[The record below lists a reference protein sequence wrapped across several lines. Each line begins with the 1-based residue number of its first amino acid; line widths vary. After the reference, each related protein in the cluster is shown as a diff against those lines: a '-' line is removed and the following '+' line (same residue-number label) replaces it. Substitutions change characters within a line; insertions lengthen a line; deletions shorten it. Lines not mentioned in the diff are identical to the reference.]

1 MLLKFCGAAKEVTGS
16 NYLLEAGGH
25 RLLID
30 CGMHQGER
38 EEANDDPFPYAAG
51 SIDAVLLTHAHI
63 NHSGRIPKLVKEG
76 FRGKIYATLPTIELT
91 EILWDDSVRL
101 MREDAEWQSAK
112 NARRGLPP
120 AEPIYGQEEADAAK
134 KLFAPVNY
142 DSRLEILPGVSVR
155 FRDAGHILGSAIL
168 EILIEEEGRI
178 VRLVFSGDL
187 GPMQT
192 VMGRAPAEITDAD
205 YVVIESTYGNREH
218 KDNRETREE
227 FQTLMKD
234 IFAKK
239 KGKVFIPTFVVDRAQ
254 RIMYELEL
262 LRGQGVGGGM
272 PVFFDSPMGVKVS
285 KLYESHLD
293 LLSQEIQA
301 YRRDG
306 GNPFS
311 SEDIRYVSTR
321 EESQAVN
328 NLGFGVVMAGSGMCN
343 GGRIVHHLKNGIWNP
358 DNHVVFVG
366 YQAHGTLGRRIVDRA
381 KTVRIA
387 GEVVNV
393 NAQIH
398 TIGGFSAHAD
408 RTDLLGWAER
418 FRPTMPKFF
427 VTHGEAEAAQS
438 LAEALKT
445 RGFEALV
452 PELDQE
458 VALVPREAGQKLS
471 EAIADAKAAP
481 LPEKIAETETPAD
494 PGGAAVAE
502 EKGAPVAKV
511 ETAPSISAA
520 EKTLTKEQKKTA
532 EKKARRANRRAVKAL
547 ENISDQMREI
557 YEKAGSGEIAAE
569 SQPLLDAVAVLLD
582 SIIAQS
588 GKDAAKN

>member
-16 NYLLEAGGH
+16 NYLLEAGG
-25 RLLID
+25 RRFLVD

-38 EEANDDPFPYAAG
+38 EEANVDPFPYAAG

-63 NHSGRIPKLVKEG
+63 DHSGRIPKLVKEG

-134 KLFAPVNY
+134 KLFTPVNY

-178 VRLVFSGDL
+178 VRIVFSGDL

-218 KDNRETREE
+218 KDNQQTRDE

-262 LRGQGVGGGM
+262 LRGQGVGAGM

-293 LLSQEIQA
+293 LLSQEIQT

-311 SEDIRYVSTR
+311 SEDIQYVSTR

-328 NLGFGVVMAGSGMCN
+328 NRDFGVVMAGSGMCN

-387 GEVVNV
+387 GEAVNV

-427 VTHGEAEAAQS
+427 VTHGEAEAAES

-452 PELDQE
+452 PELEQE

-494 PGGAAVAE
+494 PGGAAVTG
-502 EKGAPVAKV
+502 EKGVPAAKSEAAASSSAV
-511 ETAPSISAA
+511 EKP
-520 EKTLTKEQKKTA
+520 LTKEQKKTA

-547 ENISDQMREI
+547 EDIGDQMREI

-582 SIIAQS
+582 SVIAQS
-588 GKDAAKN
+588 GRNATKN

>member
-25 RLLID
+25 RFLVD

-38 EEANDDPFPYAAG
+38 EEANVDPFPYAAG

-63 NHSGRIPKLVKEG
+63 DHSGRIPKLVKEG

-134 KLFAPVNY
+134 KLFTPVNY

-218 KDNRETREE
+218 KDNQQTRDE

-262 LRGQGVGGGM
+262 LRGQGVGAGM

-293 LLSQEIQA
+293 LLSQEIQT

-328 NLGFGVVMAGSGMCN
+328 NRNFGVIMAGSGMCN

-387 GEVVNV
+387 GEAVNV

-427 VTHGEAEAAQS
+427 VTHGEAEAAES

-452 PELDQE
+452 PELEQE

-502 EKGAPVAKV
+502 EKNAPAAKS
-511 ETAPSISAA
+511 EAAAPRPAA
-520 EKTLTKEQKKTA
+520 EKPLTKEQKKTA
-532 EKKARRANRRAVKAL
+532 EKKARRANRRAVKVL
-547 ENISDQMREI
+547 EDIGDQMREI

-588 GKDAAKN
+588 GGNVTKN

>member
-63 NHSGRIPKLVKEG
+63 DHSGRIPKLVKEG

-218 KDNRETREE
+218 KDNRQTREE

-511 ETAPSISAA
+511 ETAPSVSVA

-588 GKDAAKN
+588 GKDAARN

>member
-25 RLLID
+25 RFLVD

-38 EEANDDPFPYAAG
+38 EEANVDPFPYAAG

-63 NHSGRIPKLVKEG
+63 DHSGRIPKLVKEG

-134 KLFAPVNY
+134 KLFTPVNY

-178 VRLVFSGDL
+178 VRIVFSGDL
-187 GPMQT
+187 GPMRT

-218 KDNRETREE
+218 KDNQQTRDE

-262 LRGQGVGGGM
+262 LRGQGVGAGM

-293 LLSQEIQA
+293 LLSQEIQT

-311 SEDIRYVSTR
+311 SEDIQYVSTR

-328 NLGFGVVMAGSGMCN
+328 NRDFGVVMAGSGMCN

-387 GEVVNV
+387 GEAVNV

-427 VTHGEAEAAQS
+427 VTHGEAEAAES

-452 PELDQE
+452 PELEQE

-494 PGGAAVAE
+494 PGGAAVTG
-502 EKGAPVAKV
+502 EKGVPAAKSEAAASSSAV
-511 ETAPSISAA
+511 EKP
-520 EKTLTKEQKKTA
+520 LTKEQKKTA

-547 ENISDQMREI
+547 EDIGDQMREI
-557 YEKAGSGEIAAE
+557 YEKAGSGELAAE

-582 SIIAQS
+582 SVIAQS
-588 GKDAAKN
+588 GRNAAKN

>member
-25 RLLID
+25 RFLVD

-63 NHSGRIPKLVKEG
+63 DHSGRIPKLVKEG

-134 KLFAPVNY
+134 KLFTPVNY
-142 DSRLEILPGVSVR
+142 DSRLEILPGVSAR

-168 EILIEEEGRI
+168 EILLEEEGRI

-218 KDNRETREE
+218 KDNRQTRDE
-227 FQTLMKD
+227 FQALMKD

-262 LRGQGVGGGM
+262 LRGQGVGGM

-311 SEDIRYVSTR
+311 NEDIRYVSTR

-343 GGRIVHHLKNGIWNP
+343 GGRIVHHLKNGVWNP

-387 GEVVNV
+387 GEAVNV

-408 RTDLLGWAER
+408 RTDLLAWAER

-445 RGFEALV
+445 RGFEAQV
-452 PELDQE
+452 PELEQE

-502 EKGAPVAKV
+502 EKNAPAAKS
-511 ETAPSISAA
+511 EAAAPRPAA
-520 EKTLTKEQKKTA
+520 EKPLTKEQKKTA
-532 EKKARRANRRAVKAL
+532 EKKARRANRRAVKVL
-547 ENISDQMREI
+547 EDIGDQMREI

-588 GKDAAKN
+588 GGNVTKN

>member
-1 MLLKFCGAAKEVTGS
+1 MRLKFHGAAQEVTGS
-16 NYLLEAGGH
+16 NYLLEVGGH
-25 RLLID
+25 RVLVD
-30 CGMHQGER
+30 CGMHQGGDED
-38 EEANDDPFPYAAG
+38 ANDVPFPYAAN

-63 NHSGRIPKLVKEG
+63 DHSGRIPKLVKEG

-134 KLFAPVNY
+134 KLFTPVNY

-178 VRLVFSGDL
+178 VRIVFSGDL

-218 KDNRETREE
+218 KDNQQTRDE

-262 LRGQGVGGGM
+262 LRGQGVGAGM

-293 LLSQEIQA
+293 LLSQEIQT

-311 SEDIRYVSTR
+311 SEDIQYVSTR

-328 NLGFGVVMAGSGMCN
+328 NRDFGVVMAGSGMCN

-387 GEVVNV
+387 GEAVNV

-427 VTHGEAEAAQS
+427 VTHGEAEAAES

-452 PELDQE
+452 PELEQE

-494 PGGAAVAE
+494 PGGAAVTG
-502 EKGAPVAKV
+502 EKGVPAAKSEAAASSSAV
-511 ETAPSISAA
+511 EKPP
-520 EKTLTKEQKKTA
+520 TKEQKKTA

-547 ENISDQMREI
+547 EDIGDQMREI
-557 YEKAGSGEIAAE
+557 YEKAGSGELAAE

-582 SIIAQS
+582 SVIAQS
-588 GKDAAKN
+588 GRNAAKN

>member
-25 RLLID
+25 RFLVD

-38 EEANDDPFPYAAG
+38 EDANDDPFPYAAN

-63 NHSGRIPKLVKEG
+63 DHSGRIPKLVKEG

-134 KLFAPVNY
+134 KLFTPVNY

-218 KDNRETREE
+218 KDNQQTRDE

-262 LRGQGVGGGM
+262 LRGQGVGAGM

-293 LLSQEIQA
+293 LLSQEIQT

-328 NLGFGVVMAGSGMCN
+328 NRNFGVVMAGSGMCN

-387 GEVVNV
+387 GEAVNV

-427 VTHGEAEAAQS
+427 VTHGEAEAAES

-452 PELDQE
+452 PELEQE

-494 PGGAAVAE
+494 PGGAAVTE
-502 EKGAPVAKV
+502 EKNAPAAKS
-511 ETAPSISAA
+511 EAAAPRPAA
-520 EKTLTKEQKKTA
+520 EKPLTKEQKKTA
-532 EKKARRANRRAVKAL
+532 EKKARRANRRAVKVL
-547 ENISDQMREI
+547 EDIGDQMREI

-588 GKDAAKN
+588 GGNVTKN

>member
-25 RLLID
+25 RFLVD

-38 EEANDDPFPYAAG
+38 EEANVDPFPYAAG

-63 NHSGRIPKLVKEG
+63 DHSGRIPKLVKEG

-134 KLFAPVNY
+134 KLFTPVNY
-142 DSRLEILPGVSVR
+142 DSRLEILPGVSAR

-178 VRLVFSGDL
+178 VRIVFSGDL

-218 KDNRETREE
+218 KDNQQTRDE

-262 LRGQGVGGGM
+262 LRGQGVGAGM

-293 LLSQEIQA
+293 LLSQEIQT

-311 SEDIRYVSTR
+311 SEDIQYVSTR

-328 NLGFGVVMAGSGMCN
+328 NRDFGVVMAGSGMCN

-387 GEVVNV
+387 GEAVNV

-427 VTHGEAEAAQS
+427 VTHGEAEAAES

-452 PELDQE
+452 PELEQE

-494 PGGAAVAE
+494 PGGAAVTG
-502 EKGAPVAKV
+502 EKGVPAAKSEAAASSSAV
-511 ETAPSISAA
+511 EKPP
-520 EKTLTKEQKKTA
+520 TKEQKKTA

-547 ENISDQMREI
+547 EDIGDQMREI

-582 SIIAQS
+582 SVIAQS
-588 GKDAAKN
+588 GRNAAKN

>member
-25 RLLID
+25 RFLVD

-38 EEANDDPFPYAAG
+38 EDANDDPFPYAAN

-63 NHSGRIPKLVKEG
+63 DHSGRIPKLVKEG

-218 KDNRETREE
+218 KDNQQTRDE

-285 KLYESHLD
+285 KLYENHLD
-293 LLSQEIQA
+293 LMSQEIQT

-387 GEVVNV
+387 GEAVNV

-427 VTHGEAEAAQS
+427 VTHGEAEAAES

-452 PELDQE
+452 PELEQE

-502 EKGAPVAKV
+502 EKNAPAAKS
-511 ETAPSISAA
+511 EAAAPRPAA
-520 EKTLTKEQKKTA
+520 EKPLTKEQKKTA
-532 EKKARRANRRAVKAL
+532 EKKARRANRRAVKVL
-547 ENISDQMREI
+547 EDIGDQMREI

-588 GKDAAKN
+588 GGNVTKN

>member
-25 RLLID
+25 LSLVD

-38 EEANDDPFPYAAG
+38 EDANDDPFPYAAN

-63 NHSGRIPKLVKEG
+63 DHSGRIPKLVKEG

-218 KDNRETREE
+218 KDNQQTRDE

-285 KLYESHLD
+285 KLYENHLD
-293 LLSQEIQA
+293 LMSQEIQT

-387 GEVVNV
+387 GEAVNV

-427 VTHGEAEAAQS
+427 VTHGEAEAAES

-452 PELDQE
+452 PELEQE

-502 EKGAPVAKV
+502 EKNAPAAKS
-511 ETAPSISAA
+511 EAAAPRPAA
-520 EKTLTKEQKKTA
+520 EKPLTKEQKKTA
-532 EKKARRANRRAVKAL
+532 EKKARRANRRAVKVL
-547 ENISDQMREI
+547 EDIGDQMREI

-588 GKDAAKN
+588 GGNVTKN

>member
-25 RLLID
+25 RFLVD

-38 EEANDDPFPYAAG
+38 EDANDDPFPYAAN

-63 NHSGRIPKLVKEG
+63 DHSGRIPKLVKEG

-134 KLFAPVNY
+134 KLFTPVNY

-218 KDNRETREE
+218 KDNQQTRDE

-262 LRGQGVGGGM
+262 LRGQGVGAGM

-285 KLYESHLD
+285 KLYENHLD
-293 LLSQEIQA
+293 LMSQEIQT

-387 GEVVNV
+387 GEAVNV

-427 VTHGEAEAAQS
+427 VTHGEAEAAES

-452 PELDQE
+452 PELEQE

-502 EKGAPVAKV
+502 EKNAPAAKS
-511 ETAPSISAA
+511 EAAAPRPAA
-520 EKTLTKEQKKTA
+520 EKPLTKEQKKTA
-532 EKKARRANRRAVKAL
+532 EKKARRANRRAVKVL
-547 ENISDQMREI
+547 EDIGDQMREI

-588 GKDAAKN
+588 GGNVTKN

>member
-25 RLLID
+25 RFLVD

-38 EEANDDPFPYAAG
+38 EDANDDPFPYAAN

-63 NHSGRIPKLVKEG
+63 DHSGRIPKLVKEG

-134 KLFAPVNY
+134 KLFTPVNY

-218 KDNRETREE
+218 KDNQQTRDE

-262 LRGQGVGGGM
+262 LRGQGVGAGM

-293 LLSQEIQA
+293 LLSQEIQT

-328 NLGFGVVMAGSGMCN
+328 NRNFGVVMAGSGMCN

-387 GEVVNV
+387 GEAINV

-427 VTHGEAEAAQS
+427 VTHGEAEAAES

-452 PELDQE
+452 PELEQE

-502 EKGAPVAKV
+502 EKNAPAAKS
-511 ETAPSISAA
+511 EAAAPRPAA
-520 EKTLTKEQKKTA
+520 EKPLTKEHKKTA
-532 EKKARRANRRAVKAL
+532 EKKARRANRRAVKVL
-547 ENISDQMREI
+547 EDIGDQMREI

-588 GKDAAKN
+588 GGNVTKN

>member
-25 RLLID
+25 RFLVD

-38 EEANDDPFPYAAG
+38 EDANDDPFPYAAN

-63 NHSGRIPKLVKEG
+63 DHSGRIPKLVKEG

-218 KDNRETREE
+218 KDNRQTRDE

-262 LRGQGVGGGM
+262 LRGQGVGAGM

-285 KLYESHLD
+285 KLYENHLD
-293 LLSQEIQA
+293 LMSQEIQT

-387 GEVVNV
+387 GEAVNV

-427 VTHGEAEAAQS
+427 VTHGEAEAAES

-452 PELDQE
+452 PELEQE

-502 EKGAPVAKV
+502 EKNAPAAKS
-511 ETAPSISAA
+511 EAAAPRPAA
-520 EKTLTKEQKKTA
+520 EKPLTKEQKKTA
-532 EKKARRANRRAVKAL
+532 EKKARRANRRAVKVL
-547 ENISDQMREI
+547 EDIGDQMREI

-588 GKDAAKN
+588 GGNVTKN

>member
-25 RLLID
+25 RFLVD

-38 EEANDDPFPYAAG
+38 EDANDDPFPYAAN

-63 NHSGRIPKLVKEG
+63 DHSGRIPKLVKEG

-218 KDNRETREE
+218 KDNQQTRDE

-285 KLYESHLD
+285 KLYENHLD
-293 LLSQEIQA
+293 LMSQEIQT

-387 GEVVNV
+387 GEAVNV

-427 VTHGEAEAAQS
+427 VTHGEAEAAES

-452 PELDQE
+452 PELEQE

-502 EKGAPVAKV
+502 EKNAPAAKS
-511 ETAPSISAA
+511 EAAAPRPAA
-520 EKTLTKEQKKTA
+520 EKPLTKEQKKTA
-532 EKKARRANRRAVKAL
+532 EKKARRANRRAVKVL
-547 ENISDQMREI
+547 EDI
-557 YEKAGSGEIAAE
+557 GC
-569 SQPLLDAVAVLLD
+569 LLYTSPSPRD
-582 SIIAQS
+582 
-588 GKDAAKN
+588 

>member
-63 NHSGRIPKLVKEG
+63 DHSGRIPKLVKEG

>member
-25 RLLID
+25 RFLVD

-38 EEANDDPFPYAAG
+38 EDANDDPFPYAAN

-63 NHSGRIPKLVKEG
+63 DHSGRIPKLVKEG

-218 KDNRETREE
+218 KDNQQTRDE

-285 KLYESHLD
+285 KLYENHLD
-293 LLSQEIQA
+293 LMSQEIQT

-366 YQAHGTLGRRIVDRA
+366 YQAHGTLGPRIVDRA

-387 GEVVNV
+387 GEAVNV

-427 VTHGEAEAAQS
+427 VTHGEAEAAES

-452 PELDQE
+452 PELEQE

-502 EKGAPVAKV
+502 EKNAPAAKS
-511 ETAPSISAA
+511 EAAAPRPAA
-520 EKTLTKEQKKTA
+520 EKPLTKEQKKTA
-532 EKKARRANRRAVKAL
+532 EKKARRANRRAVKVL
-547 ENISDQMREI
+547 EDIGDQMREI

-588 GKDAAKN
+588 GGNVTKN

>member
-25 RLLID
+25 RFLVD

-38 EEANDDPFPYAAG
+38 EDANDDPFPYAAN

-63 NHSGRIPKLVKEG
+63 DHSGRIPKLVKEG

-134 KLFAPVNY
+134 KLFTPVNY

-218 KDNRETREE
+218 KDNQQTRDE

-262 LRGQGVGGGM
+262 LRGQGVGAGM

-293 LLSQEIQA
+293 LLSQEIQT

-328 NLGFGVVMAGSGMCN
+328 NRNFGVVMAGSGMCN

-387 GEVVNV
+387 GEAVNV

-427 VTHGEAEAAQS
+427 VTHGEAEAAES

-452 PELDQE
+452 PELEQE

-502 EKGAPVAKV
+502 EKNAPAAKS
-511 ETAPSISAA
+511 EAAAPRPAA
-520 EKTLTKEQKKTA
+520 EKPLTKEHKKTA
-532 EKKARRANRRAVKAL
+532 EKKARRANRRAVKVL
-547 ENISDQMREI
+547 EDIGDQMREI

-588 GKDAAKN
+588 GGNVTKN

>member
-25 RLLID
+25 RFLVD

-38 EEANDDPFPYAAG
+38 EEANVDPFPYAAG

-63 NHSGRIPKLVKEG
+63 DHSGRIPKLVKEG

-134 KLFAPVNY
+134 KLFTPVNY

-178 VRLVFSGDL
+178 VRIVFSGDL

-218 KDNRETREE
+218 KDNQQTRDE

-262 LRGQGVGGGM
+262 LRGQGVGAGM

-293 LLSQEIQA
+293 LLSQEIQT

-311 SEDIRYVSTR
+311 SEDIQYVSTR

-328 NLGFGVVMAGSGMCN
+328 NRDFGVVMAGSGMCN

-387 GEVVNV
+387 GEAVNV

-427 VTHGEAEAAQS
+427 VTHGEAEAAES

-452 PELDQE
+452 PELEQE

-494 PGGAAVAE
+494 PGGAAVTG
-502 EKGAPVAKV
+502 EKGVPAAKSEAAASSSAV
-511 ETAPSISAA
+511 EKP
-520 EKTLTKEQKKTA
+520 LTKEQKKTA

-547 ENISDQMREI
+547 EDIGDQMREI
-557 YEKAGSGEIAAE
+557 YEKAGSGELAAE

-582 SIIAQS
+582 SVIAQS
-588 GKDAAKN
+588 GRNATKN

>member
-25 RLLID
+25 RFLVD

-38 EEANDDPFPYAAG
+38 EEANVDPFPYAAG

-63 NHSGRIPKLVKEG
+63 DHSGRIPKLVKEG

-134 KLFAPVNY
+134 KLFTPVNY

-178 VRLVFSGDL
+178 VRIVFSGDL

-218 KDNRETREE
+218 KDNQQTRDE

-262 LRGQGVGGGM
+262 LRGQGVGAGM

-293 LLSQEIQA
+293 LLSQEIQT

-311 SEDIRYVSTR
+311 SEDIQYVSTR

-328 NLGFGVVMAGSGMCN
+328 NRNFGVVMAGSGMCN

-387 GEVVNV
+387 GEAVNV

-427 VTHGEAEAAQS
+427 VTHGEAEAAES

-452 PELDQE
+452 PELEQE

-494 PGGAAVAE
+494 PGGAAVTG
-502 EKGAPVAKV
+502 EKGVPAAKSEAAASSSAV
-511 ETAPSISAA
+511 EKP
-520 EKTLTKEQKKTA
+520 LTKEQKKTA

-547 ENISDQMREI
+547 EDIGDQMREI
-557 YEKAGSGEIAAE
+557 YEKAGSGELAAE

-582 SIIAQS
+582 SVIAQS
-588 GKDAAKN
+588 GRNATKN

>member
-1 MLLKFCGAAKEVTGS
+1 
-16 NYLLEAGGH
+16 
-25 RLLID
+25 
-30 CGMHQGER
+30 
-38 EEANDDPFPYAAG
+38 
-51 SIDAVLLTHAHI
+51 
-63 NHSGRIPKLVKEG
+63 
-76 FRGKIYATLPTIELT
+76 
-91 EILWDDSVRL
+91 
-101 MREDAEWQSAK
+101 
-112 NARRGLPP
+112 
-120 AEPIYGQEEADAAK
+120 
-134 KLFAPVNY
+134 
-142 DSRLEILPGVSVR
+142 
-155 FRDAGHILGSAIL
+155 
-168 EILIEEEGRI
+168 
-178 VRLVFSGDL
+178 
-187 GPMQT
+187 
-192 VMGRAPAEITDAD
+192 
-205 YVVIESTYGNREH
+205 
-218 KDNRETREE
+218 
-227 FQTLMKD
+227 
-234 IFAKK
+234 

-511 ETAPSISAA
+511 ETAPSISAV

>member
-63 NHSGRIPKLVKEG
+63 DHSGRIPKLVKEG

-511 ETAPSISAA
+511 ETAPSISAV

>member
-25 RLLID
+25 RFLVD

-38 EEANDDPFPYAAG
+38 EEANDDPFPYAAN

-63 NHSGRIPKLVKEG
+63 DHSGRIPKLVKEG

-218 KDNRETREE
+218 KDNQQTRDE

-285 KLYESHLD
+285 KLYENHLD
-293 LLSQEIQA
+293 LMSQEIQT

-387 GEVVNV
+387 GEAVNV

-427 VTHGEAEAAQS
+427 VTHGEAEAAES

-452 PELDQE
+452 PELEQE

-502 EKGAPVAKV
+502 EKNAPAAKS
-511 ETAPSISAA
+511 EAAAPRPAA
-520 EKTLTKEQKKTA
+520 EKPLTKEQKKTA
-532 EKKARRANRRAVKAL
+532 EKKARRANRRAVKVL
-547 ENISDQMREI
+547 EDIGDQMREI

-588 GKDAAKN
+588 GGNVTKN

>member
-25 RLLID
+25 RFLVD

-38 EEANDDPFPYAAG
+38 EDANDDPFPYAAN

-63 NHSGRIPKLVKEG
+63 DHSGRIPKLVKEG

-218 KDNRETREE
+218 KDNQQTRDE

-262 LRGQGVGGGM
+262 LRGQGVGSGM

-285 KLYESHLD
+285 KLYENHLD
-293 LLSQEIQA
+293 LMSQEIQT

-387 GEVVNV
+387 GEAVNV

-427 VTHGEAEAAQS
+427 VTHGEAEAAES

-452 PELDQE
+452 PELEQE

-502 EKGAPVAKV
+502 EKNAPAAKS
-511 ETAPSISAA
+511 EAAAPRPAA
-520 EKTLTKEQKKTA
+520 EKPLTKEQKKTA
-532 EKKARRANRRAVKAL
+532 EKKARRANRRAVKVL
-547 ENISDQMREI
+547 EDIGDQMREI

-588 GKDAAKN
+588 GGNVTKN

>member
-25 RLLID
+25 RFLVD

-38 EEANDDPFPYAAG
+38 EDANDDPFPYAAN

-63 NHSGRIPKLVKEG
+63 DHSGRIPKLVKEG

-134 KLFAPVNY
+134 KLFTPVNY

-218 KDNRETREE
+218 KDNQQTRDE

-285 KLYESHLD
+285 KLYENHLD
-293 LLSQEIQA
+293 LMSQEIQT

-321 EESQAVN
+321 EESQVVN

-387 GEVVNV
+387 GEAVNV

-427 VTHGEAEAAQS
+427 VTHGEAEAAES

-452 PELDQE
+452 PELEQE
-458 VALVPREAGQKLS
+458 VALVPREAGQKIS

-494 PGGAAVAE
+494 PGGAAVTE
-502 EKGAPVAKV
+502 EKNAPAAKS
-511 ETAPSISAA
+511 EAAAPRPAA
-520 EKTLTKEQKKTA
+520 EKPLTKEQKKTA
-532 EKKARRANRRAVKAL
+532 EKKARRANRRAVKVL
-547 ENISDQMREI
+547 EDIGDQMREI

-588 GKDAAKN
+588 GGNVTKN

>member
-25 RLLID
+25 RFLVD

-38 EEANDDPFPYAAG
+38 EDANDDPFPYAAN

-63 NHSGRIPKLVKEG
+63 DHSGRIPKLVKEG

-218 KDNRETREE
+218 KDNQQTRDE

-285 KLYESHLD
+285 KLYENHLD
-293 LLSQEIQA
+293 LMSQEIQT

-387 GEVVNV
+387 GEAVNV

-427 VTHGEAEAAQS
+427 VTHGEAEAAES

-452 PELDQE
+452 PELEQE

-502 EKGAPVAKV
+502 EKTLPPQKAKRR
-511 ETAPSISAA
+511 
-520 EKTLTKEQKKTA
+520 
-532 EKKARRANRRAVKAL
+532 RRAPPRKSR
-547 ENISDQMREI
+547 
-557 YEKAGSGEIAAE
+557 
-569 SQPLLDAVAVLLD
+569 
-582 SIIAQS
+582 
-588 GKDAAKN
+588 

>member
-25 RLLID
+25 RFLVD

-38 EEANDDPFPYAAG
+38 EDANDDPFPYAAN

-63 NHSGRIPKLVKEG
+63 DHSGRIPKLVKEG

-134 KLFAPVNY
+134 KLFTPVNY

-218 KDNRETREE
+218 KDNRQTRDE

-262 LRGQGVGGGM
+262 LRGQGVGAGM

-285 KLYESHLD
+285 KLYENHLD
-293 LLSQEIQA
+293 LMSQEIQT

-387 GEVVNV
+387 GEAVNV

-427 VTHGEAEAAQS
+427 VTHGEAEAAES

-452 PELDQE
+452 PELEQE

-502 EKGAPVAKV
+502 EKNAPAAKS
-511 ETAPSISAA
+511 EAAAPRPAA
-520 EKTLTKEQKKTA
+520 EKPLTKEQKKTA
-532 EKKARRANRRAVKAL
+532 EKKARRANRRAVKVL
-547 ENISDQMREI
+547 EDIGDQMREI

-588 GKDAAKN
+588 GGNVTKN

>member
-25 RLLID
+25 RFLVD

-38 EEANDDPFPYAAG
+38 EDANDDPFPYAAN

-63 NHSGRIPKLVKEG
+63 DHSGRIPKLVKEG

-218 KDNRETREE
+218 KDNQQTRDE

-285 KLYESHLD
+285 KLYENHLD
-293 LLSQEIQA
+293 LMSQEIQT

-387 GEVVNV
+387 GEAVNV

-427 VTHGEAEAAQS
+427 VTHGEAEAAES

-452 PELDQE
+452 PELEQE

-502 EKGAPVAKV
+502 EKNAPAAKS
-511 ETAPSISAA
+511 EAAAPRPAA
-520 EKTLTKEQKKTA
+520 EKPLTKEQKKTA
-532 EKKARRANRRAVKAL
+532 EKKARRANRRAVKVL
-547 ENISDQMREI
+547 EDIGDQMREI
-557 YEKAGSGEIAAE
+557 Y
-569 SQPLLDAVAVLLD
+569 
-582 SIIAQS
+582 
-588 GKDAAKN
+588 

>member
-25 RLLID
+25 RFLVD

-38 EEANDDPFPYAAG
+38 EDANDDPFPYAAN
-51 SIDAVLLTHAHI
+51 SIDAVLLTHALI
-63 NHSGRIPKLVKEG
+63 DHSGRIPKLVKEG

-134 KLFAPVNY
+134 KLFTPVNY

-218 KDNRETREE
+218 KDNQQTRDE

-285 KLYESHLD
+285 KLYENHLD
-293 LLSQEIQA
+293 LMSQEIQT

-387 GEVVNV
+387 GEAVNV

-427 VTHGEAEAAQS
+427 VTHGEAEAAES

-452 PELDQE
+452 PELEQE
-458 VALVPREAGQKLS
+458 VALVPREAGQKIS

-502 EKGAPVAKV
+502 EKNAPAAKS
-511 ETAPSISAA
+511 EAAAPRPAA
-520 EKTLTKEQKKTA
+520 EKPLTKEQKKTA
-532 EKKARRANRRAVKAL
+532 EKKARRANRRAVKVL
-547 ENISDQMREI
+547 EDIGDQMREI

-588 GKDAAKN
+588 GGNVTKN

>member
-25 RLLID
+25 RFLVD

-38 EEANDDPFPYAAG
+38 EEANVDPFPYAAG

-63 NHSGRIPKLVKEG
+63 DHSGRIPKLVKEG

-134 KLFAPVNY
+134 KLFTPVNY
-142 DSRLEILPGVSVR
+142 DSRLEILPGVSAR

-178 VRLVFSGDL
+178 VRIVFSGDL

-218 KDNRETREE
+218 KDNQQTRDE

-262 LRGQGVGGGM
+262 LRGQGVGAGM

-293 LLSQEIQA
+293 LLSQEIQT

-311 SEDIRYVSTR
+311 SEDIQYVSTR

-328 NLGFGVVMAGSGMCN
+328 NRDFGVVMAGSGMCN

-387 GEVVNV
+387 GEAVNV

-427 VTHGEAEAAQS
+427 VTHGEAEAAES

-452 PELDQE
+452 PELEQE

-494 PGGAAVAE
+494 PGGAAVTG
-502 EKGAPVAKV
+502 EKGVPAAKSEAAASSSAV
-511 ETAPSISAA
+511 EKPP
-520 EKTLTKEQKKTA
+520 TKEQKKTA

-547 ENISDQMREI
+547 EDIGDQMREI
-557 YEKAGSGEIAAE
+557 YEKAGSGELAAE

-582 SIIAQS
+582 SVIAQS
-588 GKDAAKN
+588 GRNAAKN

>member
-25 RLLID
+25 RFLVD

-38 EEANDDPFPYAAG
+38 EDANDDPFPYAAN

-63 NHSGRIPKLVKEG
+63 DHSGRIPKLVKEG

-134 KLFAPVNY
+134 KLFTPVNY

-218 KDNRETREE
+218 KDNQQTRDE

-285 KLYESHLD
+285 KLYENHLD
-293 LLSQEIQA
+293 LMSQEIQT

-387 GEVVNV
+387 GEAVNV

-427 VTHGEAEAAQS
+427 VTHGEAEAAES

-452 PELDQE
+452 PELEQE
-458 VALVPREAGQKLS
+458 VALVPREAGQKIS

-502 EKGAPVAKV
+502 EKNAPAAKS
-511 ETAPSISAA
+511 EAAAPRPAA
-520 EKTLTKEQKKTA
+520 EKPLTKEQKKTA
-532 EKKARRANRRAVKAL
+532 EKKARRANRRAVKVL
-547 ENISDQMREI
+547 EDIGDQMREI

-588 GKDAAKN
+588 GGNVTKN

>member
-63 NHSGRIPKLVKEG
+63 DHSGRIPKLVKEG

-285 KLYESHLD
+285 KLYENHLD

-511 ETAPSISAA
+511 ETAPSISAV

>member
-25 RLLID
+25 RFLVD

-38 EEANDDPFPYAAG
+38 EEANVDPFPYAAG

-63 NHSGRIPKLVKEG
+63 DHSGRIPKLVKEG

-134 KLFAPVNY
+134 KLFTPVNY

-178 VRLVFSGDL
+178 VRIVFSGDL

-218 KDNRETREE
+218 KDNQQTRDE

-262 LRGQGVGGGM
+262 LRGQGVGAGM

-293 LLSQEIQA
+293 LLSQEIQT

-311 SEDIRYVSTR
+311 SEDIQYVSTR

-328 NLGFGVVMAGSGMCN
+328 NRDFGVIMAGSGMCN

-387 GEVVNV
+387 GEAVNV

-427 VTHGEAEAAQS
+427 VTHGEAEAAES

-452 PELDQE
+452 PELEQE

-494 PGGAAVAE
+494 PGGAAVTG
-502 EKGAPVAKV
+502 EKGVPAAKSEAAASSSAV
-511 ETAPSISAA
+511 EKP
-520 EKTLTKEQKKTA
+520 LTKEQKKTA

-547 ENISDQMREI
+547 EDIGDQMREI

-582 SIIAQS
+582 SVIAQS
-588 GKDAAKN
+588 GRNATKN

>member
-25 RLLID
+25 RFLVD
-30 CGMHQGER
+30 CGMHQCER
-38 EEANDDPFPYAAG
+38 EDANDDPFPYAAN

-63 NHSGRIPKLVKEG
+63 DHSGRIPKLVKEG

-134 KLFAPVNY
+134 KLFTPVNY

-218 KDNRETREE
+218 KDNQQTRDE

-285 KLYESHLD
+285 KLYENHLD
-293 LLSQEIQA
+293 LMSQEIQT

-387 GEVVNV
+387 GEAVNV

-427 VTHGEAEAAQS
+427 VTHGEAEAAES

-452 PELDQE
+452 PELEQE
-458 VALVPREAGQKLS
+458 VALVPREAGQKIS

-494 PGGAAVAE
+494 PGGAAVTE
-502 EKGAPVAKV
+502 EKNAPAAKS
-511 ETAPSISAA
+511 EAAAPRPAA
-520 EKTLTKEQKKTA
+520 EKPLTKEQKKTA
-532 EKKARRANRRAVKAL
+532 EKKARRANRRAVKVL
-547 ENISDQMREI
+547 EDIGDQMREI

-588 GKDAAKN
+588 GGNVTKN

>member
-25 RLLID
+25 RFLVD

-38 EEANDDPFPYAAG
+38 EDANDDPFPYAAN

-63 NHSGRIPKLVKEG
+63 DHSGRIPKLVKEG

-134 KLFAPVNY
+134 KLFTPVNY

-218 KDNRETREE
+218 KDNQQTRDE

-262 LRGQGVGGGM
+262 LRGQGVGAGM

-293 LLSQEIQA
+293 LLSQEIQT

-328 NLGFGVVMAGSGMCN
+328 NRNFGVVMAGSGMCN

-387 GEVVNV
+387 GEAVNV

-427 VTHGEAEAAQS
+427 VTHGEAEAAES

-452 PELDQE
+452 PELEQE

-502 EKGAPVAKV
+502 EKNAPAAKS
-511 ETAPSISAA
+511 EAAAPRPAA
-520 EKTLTKEQKKTA
+520 EKPLTKEHKKTA
-532 EKKARRANRRAVKAL
+532 EKKARRANRRAVKVL
-547 ENISDQMREI
+547 EDIGDQDR
-557 YEKAGSGEIAAE
+557 KS
-569 SQPLLDAVAVLLD
+569 VV
-582 SIIAQS
+582 
-588 GKDAAKN
+588 

>member
-16 NYLLEAGGH
+16 NYLLEAGG
-25 RLLID
+25 RRFLVD

-38 EEANDDPFPYAAG
+38 EEANVDPFPYAAG

-63 NHSGRIPKLVKEG
+63 DHSGRIPKLVKEG

-134 KLFAPVNY
+134 KLFTPVNY

-178 VRLVFSGDL
+178 VRIVFSGDL

-218 KDNRETREE
+218 KDNQQTRDE

-262 LRGQGVGGGM
+262 LRGQGVGAGM

-293 LLSQEIQA
+293 LLSQEIQT

-311 SEDIRYVSTR
+311 SEDIQYVSTR

-328 NLGFGVVMAGSGMCN
+328 NRDFGVVMAGSGMCN

-387 GEVVNV
+387 GEAVNV

-427 VTHGEAEAAQS
+427 VTHGEAEAAES

-452 PELDQE
+452 PELEQE

-494 PGGAAVAE
+494 PGGAAVTG
-502 EKGAPVAKV
+502 EKGVPAAKSEAAASSSAV
-511 ETAPSISAA
+511 EKP
-520 EKTLTKEQKKTA
+520 LTKEQKKTA

-547 ENISDQMREI
+547 EDIGDQMREI
-557 YEKAGSGEIAAE
+557 YEKAGSGELAAE

-582 SIIAQS
+582 SVIAQS
-588 GKDAAKN
+588 GRNATKN